1 MTPTATK
8 GSGSRSNGTERL
20 PRLFPSC
27 VADQT
32 RGRRPP
38 PKTLAAKTRLAGG
51 ETGKDISAGPFA
63 RKQAYFNVENHVSTS
78 LRA

>member
-8 GSGSRSNGTERL
+8 SSGSRSNETERRT
-20 PRLFPSC
+20 RLFPSC
-27 VADQT
+27 VAK
-32 RGRRPP
+32 RGCAAPENHGSKSR
-38 PKTLAAKTRLAGG
+38 LAAG

>member
-1 MTPTATK
+1 MVVDEA
-8 GSGSRSNGTERL
+8 
-20 PRLFPSC
+20 
-27 VADQT
+27 A
-32 RGRRPP
+32 PP
-38 PKTLAAKTRLAGG
+38 PKTRLAVG